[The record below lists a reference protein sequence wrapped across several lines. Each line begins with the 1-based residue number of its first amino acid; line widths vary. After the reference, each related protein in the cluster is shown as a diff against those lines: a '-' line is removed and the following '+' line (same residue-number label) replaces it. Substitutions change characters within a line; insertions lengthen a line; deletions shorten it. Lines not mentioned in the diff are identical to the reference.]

1 MEERRRKRGPR
12 RHDKDFSWQMT
23 KKAID
28 RRKAQKNADLELYN
42 SLCGPV
48 TITYVNPK
56 ADLTDSKNS

>member
-12 RHDKDFSWQMT
+12 RYDKDFSWQMT

-28 RRKAQKNADLELYN
+28 RRKAQKNADLELFN

-56 ADLTDSKNS
+56 ADLTDSKTS

>member
-12 RHDKDFSWQMT
+12 RYDRDFSWQMT

-28 RRKAQKNADLELYN
+28 RRKALKNADLDLYN

-48 TITYVNPK
+48 TVRYVEPTLVLTESK
-56 ADLTDSKNS
+56 AE

>member
-12 RHDKDFSWQMT
+12 RYDKDFSWQMT

-28 RRKAQKNADLELYN
+28 RRKAEKNSDLELFN

-56 ADLTDSKNS
+56 AELTDSRNS

>member
-1 MEERRRKRGPR
+1 MQERSRKRGPR
-12 RHDKDFSWQMT
+12 RYDRDFSWQMT

-28 RRKAQKNADLELYN
+28 RRKAAKQAEIDLYN

-56 ADLTDSKNS
+56 AELTDSKNS

>member
-1 MEERRRKRGPR
+1 MQESRQKRGPR
-12 RHDKDFSWQMT
+12 PKRDFSWQMT

-28 RRKAQKNADLELYN
+28 RRKAEKQAQIDLYN